1 MWANSCRCSANP
13 PASARPE
20 GEAPVSSTT
29 VFQWTGKTAK
39 GEVLSGEYEA
49 VDKAA
54 VSEYLRKRRLV
65 IVSVRKKQKSAAMG
79 GLFKKKGV
87 SVKDLSVFTRQFAT
101 MVNAGLP
108 LVQCLDVLGRQLDKP
123 HFKEVVLQVT
133 SDVESGSTLAEALQ
147 KHPRVFSDLYSN
159 MIAAGEAGGILDVI
173 LSRLA
178 IFLEK
183 ADALQRKVKGAMTY
197 PVIVLTV
204 AGGACIFMLMF
215 VIPVFAK
222 MFSDF
227 GGTLPAP
234 TRIVMGISDFI
245 RAYWWALAGGAFALT
260 WIFKRYRATNNG
272 RRNTDRL
279 AMRIPILGNV
289 VLKSS
294 VARFTRTLGT
304 LIGSGVPILQGLE
317 ITAKTAGNKVM
328 QEAIEATAKSIS
340 QGETIA
346 QPLRESG
353 VFPPMVVQMIGIGEQ
368 TGALDEMLAKIADF
382 YDDEVD
388 AAVDALTAAIEP
400 IMIVVMG
407 TMVGGMLVAMYL
419 PMFKMSSVVGG

>member
-1 MWANSCRCSANP
+1 MSA
-13 PASARPE
+13 
-20 GEAPVSSTT
+20 TT
-29 VFQWTGKTAK
+29 MYLWTGKTAK

-49 VDKAA
+49 TDKAA
-54 VSEYLRKRRLV
+54 VNEYLRKRRIV
-65 IVSVRKKQKSAAMG
+65 IVSVRKKQKGAALG
-79 GLFKKKGV
+79 FLKKKTVG
-87 SVKDLSVFTRQFAT
+87 VKDLSVFTRQFAT

-133 SDVESGSTLAEALQ
+133 ADVESGSTLAEALE
-147 KHPRVFSDLYSN
+147 KHPRIFSDLYSN

-173 LSRLA
+173 LGRLA
-178 IFLEK
+178 VFLEK

-222 MFSDF
+222 MFADF

-234 TRIVMGISDFI
+234 TRIVMGLSDFI
-245 RAYWWALAGGAFALT
+245 RHYWWAMALGAAAVT
-260 WIFKRYRATNNG
+260 VAFKRYRATVSG

-279 AMRIPILGNV
+279 ATKIPILGAV

-294 VARFTRTLGT
+294 IARFTRTLGT

-317 ITAKTAGNKVM
+317 ITARTAGNKVI

-388 AAVDALTAAIEP
+388 AAVEALTAAIEP
-400 IMIVVMG
+400 IMIVLMG

>member
-1 MWANSCRCSANP
+1 M
-13 PASARPE
+13 
-20 GEAPVSSTT
+20 TMY
-29 VFQWTGKTAK
+29 QWKGKNAK
-39 GEVLSGEYEA
+39 GETLSGEFETDNKEA
-49 VDKAA
+49 VG
-54 VSEYLRKRRLV
+54 SYLRKRR
-65 IVSVRKKQKSAAMG
+65 ITITSI
-79 GLFKKKGV
+79 KKKPKEVKIGFLQKKTV

-133 SDVESGSTLAEALQ
+133 ADVEGGSTLAEALE
-147 KHPRVFSDLYSN
+147 KHPRIFSDLYVN

-173 LSRLA
+173 LGRLA

-197 PVIVLTV
+197 PIIVLTV

-234 TRIVMGISDFI
+234 TRIVMGLSDFI
-245 RAYWWALAGGAFALT
+245 RNYWWAIGGGSAAATFF
-260 WIFKRYRATNNG
+260 FKRYRATEGG
-272 RRNTDRL
+272 RRTTDRL
-279 AMRIPILGNV
+279 SMKIPILGTV
-289 VLKSS
+289 ILKSA

-304 LIGSGVPILQGLE
+304 LIGSGVPILQGLD
-317 ITAKTAGNKVM
+317 ITSRTAGNKVI
-328 QEAIEATAKSIS
+328 QEAIQATAKSIS
-340 QGETIA
+340 QGDTIA
-346 QPLRESG
+346 APLKESG
-353 VFPPMVVQMIGIGEQ
+353 VFPAMVVQMIGIGEQ
-368 TGALDEMLAKIADF
+368 TGALDEMLSKIADF

-388 AAVDALTAAIEP
+388 AAVEALTAAIEP
-400 IMIVVMG
+400 IMIVLMG
-407 TMVGGMLVAMYL
+407 GMVGSMLVAMYL
-419 PMFKMSSVVGG
+419 PMFKMSSVVG